1 MARHRHTAPAWP
13 AATNPD
19 ALLHLLWPRP
29 PAHQPARAEADLPAP
44 LARRLRLFGCACA
57 RMVWGLLGTD
67 ARTAVALSE
76 RYAAGAAT
84 RATLHAAA
92 VRMVY
97 GPVTFRQQASN
108 AAGWASAGQLTAG
121 QSWAYA
127 PRELVWNPAEAA
139 REAAKALATRA
150 AGPAPPGGN
159 PVAGEWQAAWN
170 RAFAE
175 ARGHQAELLRDVFPP
190 PGVPV
195 RFAAAWRTDTVVAL
209 AREVDATGD
218 YAAVP
223 ILADALQDAG
233 CDSPVMLERCRTP
246 SGVHC
251 RGNWV
256 VDLVLGRE

>member
-1 MARHRHTAPAWP
+1 VWP

-19 ALLHLLWPRP
+19 VLLNLVWLRP
-29 PAHQPARAEADLPAP
+29 LAYQGASTEANLPAP

-57 RMVWGLLGTD
+57 RMAWSFLSTD
-67 ARTAVALSE
+67 ACTAVVLSE
-76 RYAAGAAT
+76 RYADGAAT
-84 RATLHAAA
+84 QATLRAAA
-92 VRMVY
+92 VRMPY
-97 GPVTFRQQASN
+97 GPVTFQQQANN
-108 AAGWASAGQLTAG
+108 AAGWASAGQFVATQTFGAP
-121 QSWAYA
+121 
-127 PRELVWNPAEAA
+127 PREFVWNPAEAA

-159 PVAGEWQAAWN
+159 PVAKAWQFAWN
-170 RAFAE
+170 RTFAE
-175 ARGHQAELLRDVFPP
+175 AREYQAELLRDVFPP

-195 RFAAAWRTDTVVAL
+195 RFAPEWRTDTVVAL
-209 AREVDATGD
+209 AKQVDATGD
-218 YAAVP
+218 YSAVP

-233 CDSPVMLERCRTP
+233 CDSTAMLDRCRAL